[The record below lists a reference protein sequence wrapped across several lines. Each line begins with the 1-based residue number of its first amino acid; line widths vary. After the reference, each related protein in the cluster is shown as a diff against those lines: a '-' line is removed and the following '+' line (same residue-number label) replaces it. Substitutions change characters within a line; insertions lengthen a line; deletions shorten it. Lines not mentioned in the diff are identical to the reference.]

1 MANVSEDTASSTTM
15 PGTQLLRKVTQDPIV
30 LFTLRGPIRTL
41 SDDESPAPVSIRL
54 SSLLTDLNSLN
65 KLQYR
70 ENWLSE
76 SIVPLLIDSLAE
88 IPSLGLHEN
97 AAKALLYKHF
107 SHRNECRH
115 NIKFYDVEHNFI
127 MTTQFLLDNTFP
139 EALRNQHEHI
149 QINVRIR
156 GACRDELIAM
166 ARARDIPLSIS
177 TKGLESLEAF
187 SPPEV
192 TTVDPD
198 DTTSVVSN
206 TSTLL
211 PPTLASSDMKSD
223 PTTSVNPSTTTQP
236 TSVEPAQYTFVSL
249 SPVIEAARSLTP
261 ASLTSSTVTA
271 RTKSSKLL
279 SQSSNISILRRPVSA
294 PPEYRATQDTNISTP
309 TVNPHVGGIVTTLPN
324 GRKIMTSQPA
334 DPPSSVSFDPV
345 DEAAKR
351 NASWRS
357 SDLTTSPTRSAMTA
371 QRQPPVLHSSVNG
384 THSSTADVLP
394 SSVNFALTDAESQ
407 TVISR
412 WSNRA
417 RQVRAPTAT
426 SNLWQQYGNRDQL
439 PRRSAPIDIIQ
450 QRHEETAAFNAASM
464 PNSFSDISQEP
475 LHSLGDPG
483 NSSLGSNDNRSNHR
497 YEPTAVPPG
506 RITNGFGGQGPSDPP
521 PPPGGWDGPFA
532 GLRYEP
538 DWTKIHLSANQPY
551 HVNPTTDTVYPWY
564 TFHPVYHFIV
574 CHPVAMNIQALD
586 QELFLS
592 RFTIPFHAEKSVKN
606 IYYNTTRLS
615 LEEDIFPFYVKF
627 AATLNFHGVY
637 VPPIHTQTAHDTLGT
652 WFPLLPAH
660 TQHLAAV
667 HHSEFIHK
675 LLLYEKSGLSR
686 FPHLKAIVS
695 QTSDG
700 YQALQDL
707 LAYGCHPLLTTNR
720 QDHVMPRQVNTMS
733 LHTYILHWQR
743 HIFVLFL
750 ESTVLSDRY
759 FLEQFVIHMH
769 SSLRMHFQPFLERMS
784 SEIRLSKRLPTAY
797 GPYKLYM
804 TLMTRARSVN
814 LSTDTLTRP
823 PNELS
828 RPTSSSAIR
837 QIAETSF
844 SATDDA
850 DFFCIVAAIQ
860 HEAGPNCAL
869 CNKSGHLIF
878 ECPQLRD
885 ISSDPHRTRL
895 VLGNLLPSSR
905 QNANSNSP
913 SNRRSPRQQPQRPT
927 RPQQRTNV
935 RQVLIDAGIETPD
948 DALLDSLLNSAADLT
963 NESDARHVN
972 FEDITSPTTN
982 SAPDDTPTGPDFR

>member
-1 MANVSEDTASSTTM
+1 MANVSADTVSTM
-15 PGTQLLRKVTQDPIV
+15 PGTHLLRKVTPDPIV

-41 SDDESPAPVSIRL
+41 SDDESPAPVAIRL
-54 SSLLTDLNSLN
+54 SDLLTDLTSLN

-70 ENWLSE
+70 EHWLAE
-76 SIVPLLIDSLAE
+76 KIVPLLIDSLAE
-88 IPSLGLHEN
+88 ISSLGLNED
-97 AAKALLYKHF
+97 AAKALLYKHL

-115 NIKFYDVEHNFI
+115 NIKFYDVERNFI
-127 MTTQFLLDNTFP
+127 MTTQFLLDSVFP
-139 EALRNQHEHI
+139 EALRTQQTHI
-149 QINVRIR
+149 GINIRIR
-156 GACRDELIAM
+156 GACRDELIAL
-166 ARARDIPLSIS
+166 ARARDIPLSIR
-177 TKGLESLEAF
+177 TAGTESLKVC
-187 SPPEV
+187 SLLEV

-198 DTTSVVSN
+198 DNTSAVTSM
-206 TSTLL
+206 STLL
-211 PPTLASSDMKSD
+211 PPTLTTDMKSD
-223 PTTSVNPSTTTQP
+223 PTESVNPSTTTQLTSTEP
-236 TSVEPAQYTFVSL
+236 TQHTFVSL

-261 ASLTSSTVTA
+261 PASLTSSTVTA
-271 RTKSSKLL
+271 RPKSSKLF
-279 SQSSNISILRRPVSA
+279 SQSSNISVLRRPPSA
-294 PPEYRATQDTNISTP
+294 HPEYITP
-309 TVNPHVGGIVTTLPN
+309 QVNPHVGGIVTTLPN

-334 DPPSSVSFDPV
+334 NPPSSVSFDPM

-351 NASWRS
+351 NSSWRS
-357 SDLTTSPTRSAMTA
+357 SDMTISPTRSAMTA
-371 QRQPPVLHSSVNG
+371 QRQTQVLQNSVSG
-384 THSSTADVLP
+384 THQKNANVLP
-394 SSVNFALTDAESQ
+394 SDAESQ

-412 WSNRA
+412 WSSRA
-417 RQVRAPTAT
+417 RQAMAPPAT
-426 SNLWQQYGNRDQL
+426 SNLWQQYGNRDQV
-439 PRRSAPIDIIQ
+439 PRRSGPIDIIQ

-464 PNSFSDISQEP
+464 PNSFTDISQEP
-475 LHSLGDPG
+475 LHSLGDNG
-483 NSSLGSNDNRSNHR
+483 NLSSLGSTGNSFRNLKTDGDRTR
-497 YEPTAVPPG
+497 GPFDPTEPALPG
-506 RITNGFGGQGPSDPP
+506 RTINGFGGQGPSDPP

-538 DWTKIHLSANQPY
+538 DWTKMHLSTDQPY

-564 TFHPVYHFIV
+564 TFHPVYHFII

-606 IYYNTTRLS
+606 IYYNTTRLT

-675 LLLYEKSGLSR
+675 LLLYEKSGLTR
-686 FPHLKAIVS
+686 FPHLKALVS

-720 QDHVMPRQVNTMS
+720 RDHVMPRQQNTMS

-769 SSLRMHFQPFLERMS
+769 SSLRVHFQSYLERMS
-784 SEIRLSKRLPTAY
+784 SEILLSKRLPAAY

-828 RPTSSSAIR
+828 RLTSSSAIR

-844 SATDDA
+844 SAADDS

-905 QNANSNSP
+905 ANANSNSN
-913 SNRRSPRQQPQRPT
+913 SNRRGAPRQPQRPT

-935 RQVLIDAGIETPD
+935 RQVLIAAGIETPD

-963 NESDARHVN
+963 NESDAPQVHFDDVPSSG
-972 FEDITSPTTN
+972 TSLV
-982 SAPDDTPTGPDFR
+982 PDDTAPINSDFR